1 MVIILDVIN
10 YCDSLCCEEFW
21 RLKKVMFLCLVCFVY
36 YFYLNYFNDGILK
49 WNNNDVVKLIC
60 WF

>member
-1 MVIILDVIN
+1 MVIILDLIN

-49 WNNNDVVKLIC
+49 WNNNDVVK
-60 WF
+60 